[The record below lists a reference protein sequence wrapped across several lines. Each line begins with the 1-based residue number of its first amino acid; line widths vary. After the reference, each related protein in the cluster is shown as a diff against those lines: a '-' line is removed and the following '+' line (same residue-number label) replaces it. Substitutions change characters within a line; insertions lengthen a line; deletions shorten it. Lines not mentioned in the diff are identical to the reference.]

1 MKINFLGKEIVVTK
15 AFLQKAS
22 VFGSE
27 EYKTLQKAISDLPE
41 FEVKRRT
48 VICRRYSNRVA

>member
-1 MKINFLGKEIVVTK
+1 MEIIFEKKEIVVKK

-27 EYKTLQKAISDLPE
+27 EYKTLQKALSDLPG

-48 VICRRYSNRVA
+48 VRCRRYSYRVA